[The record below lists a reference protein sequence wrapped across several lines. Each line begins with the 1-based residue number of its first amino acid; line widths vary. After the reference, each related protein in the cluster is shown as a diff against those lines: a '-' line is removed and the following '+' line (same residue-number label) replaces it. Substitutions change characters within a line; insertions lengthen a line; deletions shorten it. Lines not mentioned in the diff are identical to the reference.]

1 MVDAVSYNTP
11 TGNQNVDALL
21 YGGRFA
27 SLGLTFQFPVP
38 DFYFFGSNY
47 FPSMSI
53 QPSFASQVTANLASA
68 IRYVLPNMFGA
79 VTNLTFTEIGI
90 PTFQNPSF
98 PIADMAIFMG
108 TPIGPGTAVG
118 GIPVFSG
125 QQGSGDAWF
134 DSTNPGDYGNPQVG
148 NFNWATV
155 IHELGHALGLKHGH
169 ANDYGFTLQ
178 AMTPDRNSMEFSIMT
193 YRGYIGADPTKG
205 YANETGG
212 YATTLMMYDIYAL
225 QTLYGANYNWNSG
238 NTVYTFNPTTGAASI
253 NGNLWLQGTANR
265 IFLTVWDGGGNDT
278 YDLSNYTTD
287 LQIDLQPGN
296 WSTLSQAQ
304 LANLGNGNFAR
315 ANVFN
320 SLLFNGDQ
328 RSLIENAKGG
338 SGNDSLTGNI
348 VANTLEGNNGNDNL
362 RGLAGN
368 DTLNGGAGNDTLYGG
383 AGIDSMV
390 GGAGNDWFFVDD
402 AADLIVETAGGGTDR
417 AFVGVSWT
425 LTAGAEIERTSTD
438 NNAGTAAI
446 NINGNE
452 LKNIIY
458 GNAGNNIID
467 GKGGADILVGLGGN
481 DWFFVDNA
489 GDFISE
495 AIGGGTDRVLVDVSY
510 ILAGSA
516 EVELIT
522 TINNAGTSPINITG
536 NNYANTIYGNA
547 GNNIL
552 DGQGGVDTLIG
563 LGGNDWFFVDNAG
576 DRVLEDAG
584 GGTDRVFAGVSWS
597 LTAGSEVEAL
607 STSNNPGVTPINL
620 TGNELRNLIYG
631 NNGSNTLD
639 GKAGADTLAGL
650 GGNDTYF
657 VDNSA
662 DVISEAIGGGND
674 RVFTSVSYTLS
685 AASEV
690 ENLSTTSDVAATAIN
705 LTGNQFNNVI
715 TGNAGSNT
723 LDGKGGVDTLIG
735 LGGNDFYYVDAA
747 GDIVV
752 ETAGGGNDRVF
763 ASVSY
768 ALGGAAA
775 VEILTTS
782 SNTGTGAINL
792 TGNALPNVIYGNE
805 GANRLNGKGGADV
818 LVGLGGP
825 DVFVF
830 DTALGGGNIDTVSG
844 YIVGLDSFELS
855 RSIFNTLPTG
865 TLSASGFV
873 RGAAAVDEFHRII
886 YNQNAGDL
894 LYDADGTGAA
904 QAVMFAHLAAGL
916 ALSNLDF
923 HIV

>member
-1 MVDAVSYNTP
+1 
-11 TGNQNVDALL
+11 
-21 YGGRFA
+21 
-27 SLGLTFQFPVP
+27 
-38 DFYFFGSNY
+38 
-47 FPSMSI
+47 
-53 QPSFASQVTANLASA
+53 
-68 IRYVLPNMFGA
+68 
-79 VTNLTFTEIGI
+79 
-90 PTFQNPSF
+90 
-98 PIADMAIFMG
+98 MA
-108 TPIGPGTAVG
+108 
-118 GIPVFSG
+118 
-125 QQGSGDAWF
+125 
-134 DSTNPGDYGNPQVG
+134 
-148 NFNWATV
+148 AT
-155 IHELGHALGLKHGH
+155 
-169 ANDYGFTLQ
+169 
-178 AMTPDRNSMEFSIMT
+178 S
-193 YRGYIGADPTKG
+193 
-205 YANETGG
+205 
-212 YATTLMMYDIYAL
+212 
-225 QTLYGANYNWNSG
+225 
-238 NTVYTFNPTTGAASI
+238 
-253 NGNLWLQGTANR
+253 
-265 IFLTVWDGGGNDT
+265 
-278 YDLSNYTTD
+278 
-287 LQIDLQPGN
+287 
-296 WSTLSQAQ
+296 
-304 LANLGNGNFAR
+304 
-315 ANVFN
+315 
-320 SLLFNGDQ
+320 
-328 RSLIENAKGG
+328 
-338 SGNDSLTGNI
+338 
-348 VANTLEGNNGNDNL
+348 
-362 RGLAGN
+362 
-368 DTLNGGAGNDTLYGG
+368 
-383 AGIDSMV
+383 
-390 GGAGNDWFFVDD
+390 
-402 AADLIVETAGGGTDR
+402 
-417 AFVGVSWT
+417 
-425 LTAGAEIERTSTD
+425 
-438 NNAGTAAI
+438 
-446 NINGNE
+446 
-452 LKNIIY
+452 
-458 GNAGNNIID
+458 
-467 GKGGADILVGLGGN
+467 
-481 DWFFVDNA
+481 
-489 GDFISE
+489 
-495 AIGGGTDRVLVDVSY
+495 
-510 ILAGSA
+510 
-516 EVELIT
+516 
-522 TINNAGTSPINITG
+522 
-536 NNYANTIYGNA
+536 
-547 GNNIL
+547 
-552 DGQGGVDTLIG
+552 
-563 LGGNDWFFVDNAG
+563 WFFVDNAG
-576 DRVLEDAG
+576 DRVLEAAG

-768 ALGGAAA
+768 ALGGAAD

-792 TGNALPNVIYGNE
+792 TGNALPNVIFGNE

-855 RSIFNTLPTG
+855 RSIFSTLPTG